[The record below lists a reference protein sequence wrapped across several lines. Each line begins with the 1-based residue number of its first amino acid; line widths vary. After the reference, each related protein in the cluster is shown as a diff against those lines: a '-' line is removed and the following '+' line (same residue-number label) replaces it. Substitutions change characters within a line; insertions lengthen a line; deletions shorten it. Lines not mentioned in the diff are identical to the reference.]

1 MTEQEVRLLD
11 TNTSNQIAAGE
22 VVEKP
27 ASVVKE
33 LVENA
38 LDAGADSIEV
48 TIFEGGTG
56 YIRVTD
62 NGSGMSEANA
72 RLALQRHATSKIRD
86 AEDLHRLH
94 TLGFRGEALPS
105 IASVSR
111 FELLTRPH
119 SAEMGTSIRVEGGEA
134 MECLQ
139 TGAPPGTAIIVKDLF
154 FNVPARRKFLKTVS
168 TEGRYITEMLTR
180 IALARPDVRFKL
192 TADDREVLVTPGKG
206 DLKDTIASLYGR
218 QVSDELLPVRQEGV
232 FAHVSV
238 NGFIGKPTL
247 LKGNRG
253 WQTLLVNGR
262 SVNNLMI
269 SKAIEHAYQSQIP
282 KRGFSFAV
290 LDIRVDPAMI
300 DVNVHPQK
308 SEVKFSDESSVYK
321 AVYRALTDA
330 LTRPLRAEGQTE
342 EDPNRQALQAILQR
356 AEDGGSRAGEETGGN
371 TALTGGSQAAVPP
384 EEGSGKSSDVTPE
397 AAQQSMFG
405 EAADR
410 GRQGHLN
417 RDLGDEAWGVGV
429 LSGALGRERGL
440 NKAFSAGDG
449 AESRGYGSERS
460 WGTGS
465 SGSVEARH
473 PHRDPGQIWKTPGS
487 VYGEEAPKEPVYS
500 LGEARQQMQ
509 QAEALPGSG
518 NAVSMQLS
526 GNNTLD
532 VLWPIGQVDK
542 TFIIAQSED
551 TLYLIDQ
558 HAAHERILY
567 DKLVLSHNAI
577 PAQQL
582 LLPLYIT
589 LQPEEVDLLT
599 EHHDTFFAL
608 GVDVSA
614 AGENSVRVASL
625 PSDIRSED
633 AEDYIREI
641 ARYLQEH
648 RRPEASELR
657 QDVLH
662 MTACRAAIK
671 AGEVLN
677 MRQMR
682 QLILDLC
689 NTTHPF
695 TCPHGRPCMI
705 AVTSEELYKMFK
717 RTGFDLPKKN
727 EKPYEV

>member
-1 MTEQEVRLLD
+1 MTAQDVRLLD
-11 TNTSNQIAAGE
+11 TTTSNQIAAGE

-48 TIFEGGTG
+48 VIFEGGTE
-56 YIRVTD
+56 YIRVAD

-72 RLALQRHATSKIRD
+72 RMALKRHATSKIRA
-86 AEDLHRLH
+86 AEDLHCLH

-111 FELLTRPH
+111 FEMLTRTEG
-119 SAEMGTSIRVEGGEA
+119 SELGTSLKVSGGQEE
-134 MECLQ
+134 ECIQ
-139 TGAPPGTAIIVKDLF
+139 TGAPLGTTIIVKDLF
-154 FNVPARRKFLKTVS
+154 YNVPARRKFLKTVA
-168 TEGRYITEMLTR
+168 TEGRYITDMLTK

-192 TADDREVLVTPGKG
+192 TQNDKEVLVTPGLG
-206 DLKDTIASLYGR
+206 DLKDTITALYGK
-218 QVSDELLPVRQEGV
+218 QVSGELLPVRLDGV
-232 FAHVSV
+232 FANVSV
-238 NGFIGKPTL
+238 KGFIGKPTL

-253 WQTLLVNGR
+253 WQTILVNGR
-262 SVNNLMI
+262 SIGNLMI

-282 KRGFSFAV
+282 KRGFAFAV
-290 LDIRVDPAMI
+290 LDIQIDPGMI

-308 SEVKFSDESSVYK
+308 SEVKFSDESAVYK
-321 AVYRALTDA
+321 AVYRALAEA
-330 LTRPLRAEGQTE
+330 LTKPMQAEKQDLATE
-342 EDPNRQALQAILQR
+342 RNQQELQAILQR
-356 AEDGGSRAGEETGGN
+356 AEAGSDTSTGAALPGQRAAEAIGLSTAEGGET
-371 TALTGGSQAAVPP
+371 
-384 EEGSGKSSDVTPE
+384 
-397 AAQQSMFG
+397 AAQQDMFG
-405 EAADR
+405 GRAEV

-417 RDLGDEAWGVGV
+417 QDLSPSSFTGRGEFPRRDT
-429 LSGALGRERGL
+429 GA
-440 NKAFSAGDG
+440 
-449 AESRGYGSERS
+449 
-460 WGTGS
+460 
-465 SGSVEARH
+465 
-473 PHRDPGQIWKTPGS
+473 IWKTPGT

-500 LGEARQQMQ
+500 LSETRQLLQE
-509 QAEALPGSG
+509 QASFESEHS
-518 NAVSMQLS
+518 VSVQLS
-526 GNNTLD
+526 GDDATLNTI
-532 VLWPIGQVDK
+532 WPIGQVDK
-542 TFIIAQSED
+542 TFIIAQTED

-567 DKLVLSHNAI
+567 DKLVLNHNEI

-582 LLPLYIT
+582 LLPLYVT
-589 LQPEEVDLLT
+589 LAPEEVDLL
-599 EHHDTFFAL
+599 EHNRETFYQL
-608 GVDVSA
+608 GVDLSA
-614 AGENSVRVASL
+614 AGENSVRVGSL

-641 ARYLQEH
+641 AAYLQEH
-648 RRPEASELR
+648 RKPQASELR

-671 AGEVLN
+671 AGEILN

-682 QLILDLC
+682 QLIVELC

-717 RTGFDLPKKN
+717 RTGFDLPKKD
-727 EKPYEV
+727 EKPYDR